1 VKVAVIVAAAW
12 IALDCALLA
21 AWMLIPGQRRR
32 KVMVMFGAYQNS
44 IGGVMPGEQSEVD
57 SPFWVM
63 VLRPFP
69 PEL

>member
-1 VKVAVIVAAAW
+1 MI
-12 IALDCALLA
+12 
-21 AWMLIPGQRRR
+21 
-32 KVMVMFGAYQNS
+32 MFGAYQNS

-69 PEL
+69 PGL